1 MMLYAAVEE
10 IFCFPLLCTSR
21 SFLFHIRLSALL
33 AAPSVMFQSE
43 CCGAKVLKFFY
54 WLKSSSHPPSSWLR
68 RFFYDSSLKSCEDKL
83 LKIESVKNESKE
95 GSKKSFMLNHQ
106 QVCFDVLLAKV
117 TSCSY
122 TCFSHRGLDDV
133 RRRRFHDKLIS
144 LAYFSTMTNS
154 YNQYRVRNV
163 KSWFSNKLFLRI

>member
-1 MMLYAAVEE
+1 MFCCCCQINKKMTVTKEKESSPARMMLYAAVEE

-95 GSKKSFMLNHQ
+95 GSKKVSCWTTNRYASMCSSQKSHL
-106 QVCFDVLLAKV
+106 VLTHV
-117 TSCSY
+117 FHIGVWT
-122 TCFSHRGLDDV
+122 TFVDD
-133 RRRRFHDKLIS
+133 
-144 LAYFSTMTNS
+144 ASTIN
-154 YNQYRVRNV
+154 
-163 KSWFSNKLFLRI
+163 